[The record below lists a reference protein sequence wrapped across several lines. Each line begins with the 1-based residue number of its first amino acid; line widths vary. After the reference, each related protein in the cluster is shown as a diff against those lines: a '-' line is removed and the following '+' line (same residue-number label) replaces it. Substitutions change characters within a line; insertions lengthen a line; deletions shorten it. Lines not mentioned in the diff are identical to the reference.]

1 MFVVE
6 LLVAGLVAASAWGLG
21 RVLLAVTG
29 LAPGARSTR
38 LVLSM
43 GLGFGALVYLQM
55 ALGFAGAFE
64 RPVAWGVLGGMALVA
79 TVGAYY
85 KRPEL
90 PSLDIWGDIRA
101 LSVARHWPYLG
112 IAVAIGVY
120 SLGYLVVALAPT
132 LEGDSLAGYLVTARD
147 YAREGAIVPVE
158 YAYNAVF
165 PANGQMLS
173 TFGYLLKGQ
182 IVAQLIVAWTMGLLA
197 AGAVYA
203 IGRTWL
209 SRRGALI
216 GVALWYA
223 MGSVAY
229 LAASGKIDLAWA
241 AFDLLSLL
249 AFSHWYFAAKGRR
262 DWRWLAMAGL
272 FLGLAGGVKQA
283 SVFTALPMAIG
294 IAYRLVSDR
303 DTDVRAWTLAY
314 VPLGVLAV
322 PAVIWVIR
330 ALALTDSPGFTGAN
344 LNNDS
349 GVGGFFKAIWDMSML
364 GNATDTEGPNG
375 KSIGPTMLA
384 VIPLAL
390 VMRGLNRRVWH
401 LLTFAALMVGIWF
414 FTVQRARHLLPT
426 LGLLALVAGYLT
438 ALMMERRPLVGRV
451 VVLVVLAALAINFAS
466 WGWVNFVSLDHA
478 SRAFNVKTDDE
489 HFQRNMPKLP
499 WYPNAAVTAFVRD
512 ETPAGSV
519 VASPSGSNG
528 LYLERTLLQDR
539 FQSEADVADPRQF
552 VADLRADG
560 VTHVYVND
568 FVIGQ
573 RGHEQAWLA
582 RHDFQALYLAKLVCE
597 AGQCVYELK

>member
-1 MFVVE
+1 VFAVE

-21 RVLLAVTG
+21 RALLHVIG
-29 LAPGARSTR
+29 LAPDARSTR

-55 ALGFAGAFE
+55 ALGFAGAFD

-79 TVGAYY
+79 TAGAYY
-85 KRPEL
+85 RRPEL
-90 PSLDIWGDIRA
+90 PSLNIRGYIRA

-120 SLGYLVVALAPT
+120 SIGYLVVALAPT